1 MDFEVP
7 TGTKSAGTD
16 RARERPRILMNPL
29 VNGEVMTGVKG
40 LETDLTGGVSFR
52 SDGTGFY
59 FGFDIRLLFL
69 FLPRVGIVFGSAPVP
84 FLMLV

>member
-1 MDFEVP
+1 
-7 TGTKSAGTD
+7 
-16 RARERPRILMNPL
+16 MNPL

-40 LETDLTGGVSFR
+40 LETDRTDGVSFG
-52 SDGTGFY
+52 SDGAVFY
-59 FGFDIRLLFL
+59 FRFDIRLLLL